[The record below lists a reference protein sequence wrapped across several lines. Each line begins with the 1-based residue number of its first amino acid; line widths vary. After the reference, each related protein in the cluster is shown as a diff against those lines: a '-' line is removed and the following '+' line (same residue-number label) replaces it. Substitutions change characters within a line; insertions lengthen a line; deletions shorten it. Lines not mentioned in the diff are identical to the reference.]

1 MRTVTITLV
10 SVASILAVLAILLSG
25 FPIQPE
31 SDPKSDITS
40 DSFARY
46 DLYPS
51 TCNNLLGKPDADC
64 FIQAFESCK
73 PATIKSKS
81 NTVEG
86 DPVFSYARI
95 VLRDGCNILFVV
107 DDSLDRYGHNSLL
120 DGVVCTDARIS
131 DQGNHIVFLCPIE
144 NHGSDWAGMPL
155 Y

>member
-1 MRTVTITLV
+1 MKTITVTLV
-10 SVASILAVLAILLSG
+10 SAVSILAVLAILLSG

-31 SDPKSDITS
+31 SDTKSDITS

-46 DLYPS
+46 DLHPS

-73 PATIKSKS
+73 PATIKGKS
-81 NTVEG
+81 ITVHG
-86 DPVFSYARI
+86 DPVFSYAQI

-107 DDSLDRYGHNSLL
+107 DDSLDAYGHNSLL
-120 DGVVCTDARIS
+120 DGVLCTDARIS
-131 DQGNHIVFLCPIE
+131 DNGAYLSFLCPIGDP
-144 NHGSDWAGMPL
+144 GSDWTGISL